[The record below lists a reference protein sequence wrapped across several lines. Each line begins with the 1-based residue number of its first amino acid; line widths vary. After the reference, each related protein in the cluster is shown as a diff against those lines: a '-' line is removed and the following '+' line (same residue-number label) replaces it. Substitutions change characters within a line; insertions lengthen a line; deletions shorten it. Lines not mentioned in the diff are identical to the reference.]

1 MHDPPLEDEH
11 RGRRKGRMGTVAA
24 PLTIFV
30 VSVVVVVRA
39 RARRRDGT
47 CPSRHCI
54 IRDDVRG
61 HAEPREKRSTDGRG
75 DAGPR
80 GIQVWKRFTPAVKR
94 RCQLKL
100 ERLVRVLFG
109 SHRHVGVRAGYTNGT

>member
-1 MHDPPLEDEH
+1 
-11 RGRRKGRMGTVAA
+11 MGTVAVVA

-30 VSVVVVVRA
+30 VLVVVVVRA

-47 CPSRHCI
+47 CPSRI
-54 IRDDVRG
+54 VSSEATSADTRN
-61 HAEPREKRSTDGRG
+61 REREGQQTGRS
-75 DAGPR
+75 DAAAR
-80 GIQVWKRFTPAVKR
+80 GIQVWKRFTAGVKR